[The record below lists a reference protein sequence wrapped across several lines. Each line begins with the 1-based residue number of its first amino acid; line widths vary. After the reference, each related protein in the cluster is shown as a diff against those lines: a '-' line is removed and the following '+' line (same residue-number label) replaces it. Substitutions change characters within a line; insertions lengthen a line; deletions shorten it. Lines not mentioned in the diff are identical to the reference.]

1 MRPSLISSTPDDASR
16 LKVAFIAGSLTQ
28 GGAEKQLVYMV
39 RALRQRRVD
48 IRVFT
53 LTRGEFYDAA
63 LRADGIEPEWV
74 GRLGAPAARLAV
86 LARCFARHRPHIV
99 QSTHFFS
106 NLYAAIVGRA
116 FGALAIG
123 SIRNDAYFDM
133 QANGRWGPWLLKAPQ
148 MLLAN
153 SCAARRNTQA
163 LGLPPERTHVLSN
176 VIDFVDFDGRQG
188 RGARFRASGDPV
200 AIAVCRVVEAK
211 RLDRFVRA
219 LARARRDVPALTGVV
234 VGDGPARA
242 SLQALARTLGLEGAL
257 TFVGR
262 SDDVPGRLR
271 GADMLVSSSDHE
283 GFPNVVLEAM
293 AARLPVVATPAG
305 DVPRIVE
312 DERTGYV
319 VPFDDIDA
327 MASRMARLAASP
339 DLRLRLGEAG
349 RSRVEEQYS
358 YETLG
363 SRLIAAYREMAER
376 QGHRRALA
384 VLPREPHHTGN
395 LRPFV
400 RDVPLTTR

>member
-1 MRPSLISSTPDDASR
+1 MRPVPISSTPDGAPR
-16 LKVAFIAGSLTQ
+16 LRVAFIAGSLTQ
-28 GGAEKQLVYMV
+28 GGAEKQFVYMA
-39 RALRQRRVD
+39 RALRQRGVD
-48 IRVFT
+48 TRVFT
-53 LTRGEFYDAA
+53 LTRGEFYEDA
-63 LRADGIEPEWV
+63 LRAEGIEPVWV
-74 GRLGAPAARLAV
+74 GRLGAPAARLVV
-86 LARCFARHRPHIV
+86 LGQWFARHRPDIV

-106 NLYAAIVGRA
+106 NLYAAILGRA
-116 FGALAIG
+116 SGALAIG

-133 QANGRWGPWLLKAPQ
+133 EANGRWGPWLLKAPQ

-153 SCAARRNTQA
+153 SYAAQRNAQA
-163 LGLPPERTHVLSN
+163 LGLPPDRTHVLSN

-188 RGARFRASGDPV
+188 RGARFRASGNPV

-219 LARARRDVPALTGVV
+219 LARARRDVPALTGII
-234 VGDGPARA
+234 VGDGPARV
-242 SLQALARTLGLEGAL
+242 SLQELARTLGLDGAL
-257 TFVGR
+257 TFTGR

-271 GADMLVSSSDHE
+271 GADMLVLSSDHE

-327 MASRMARLAASP
+327 MALRMVRLAASP
-339 DLRLRLGEAG
+339 DLRQRLGDAG
-349 RSRVEEQYS
+349 RARVEEQYS

-363 SRLIAAYREMAER
+363 SRLIATYREMAES
-376 QGHRRALA
+376 QGHRRSLA